1 MRGRTGR
8 RAFTLIELLVVMT
21 IMLILASLL
30 LVGIAA
36 AQKYVRRAK
45 TKTEIDRMIM
55 ALTEYFNE
63 FDDYPPGG
71 TDADDNGI
79 PEIPGSG
86 TPPAV
91 PEHPTAFELQLRT
104 IAWTLTVEGGN
115 RTVGPYYSP
124 NLVQVRNGAIVD
136 VFGTPLRYLADGRRR
151 TPDPGTGRRT
161 IGRIFKRGPVIWSLA
176 EDTTQDAQNDNVDN
190 DDNGKVDDTPELTN
204 DICSWN

>member
-63 FDDYPPGG
+63 FNDFPFYHNWAQTIRRLSPG
-71 TDADDNGI
+71 
-79 PEIPGSG
+79 
-86 TPPAV
+86 
-91 PEHPTAFELQLRT
+91 
-104 IAWTLTVEGGN
+104 W
-115 RTVGPYYSP
+115 
-124 NLVQVRNGAIVD
+124 
-136 VFGTPLRYLADGRRR
+136 DGRRR
-151 TPDPGTGRRT
+151 QRDSRNPGLRDAPGSPRAPDR
-161 IGRIFKRGPVIWSLA
+161 L
-176 EDTTQDAQNDNVDN
+176 
-190 DDNGKVDDTPELTN
+190 
-204 DICSWN
+204 